1 MTTTHATKEPVT
13 LEGFQAIM
21 KIGKFGNYKLS
32 ALVDDQ
38 DLVNNLE
45 TEREDLLKR
54 RQNRLKNPKR
64 SILKP
69 EPWEEVSDGKYIFKF
84 TWLDKNKP
92 VIIDT
97 EGTLITDTEI
107 PLYSGSKVKLGF
119 YQYDY
124 ELPDNSYGTT
134 VKLSSIQ
141 VVSVGS
147 KAGVDKGDMTQ
158 EDAAKLFGTCSGYKA
173 GEPNI
178 EAAGTPSS
186 VEDTDDF

>member
-21 KIGKFGNYKLS
+21 KIGKFGNYKLQ
-32 ALVDDQ
+32 ALIEDDE
-38 DLVNNLE
+38 LLKNLE
-45 TEREDLLKR
+45 SERENLLKR
-54 RQNRLKNPKR
+54 RQSRLKNPKR

-69 EPWEEVSDGKYIFKF
+69 EPWEEVNTGTYMFKF
-84 TWLDKNKP
+84 SWLDKNKP
-92 VIIDT
+92 VIVDT

-134 VKLSSIQ
+134 VKLASIQ
-141 VVSVGS
+141 VVSVGN
-147 KAGVDKGDMTQ
+147 KAGVDRGDMSP
-158 EDAAKLFGTCSGYKA
+158 EDAAKLFGTCTGYKA
-173 GEPNI
+173 GEPNV

-186 VEDTDDF
+186 VEDDDF